1 MKDLAYRY
9 YFDGWGCGQCIIKAA
24 DTKYALGLNGELIKA
39 VSAAGN
45 GFGYSG
51 LCAAPAAVILLFGY
65 MLDENTAKRLR
76 IMFLNEF
83 NMKYGSFNCC
93 ALQRTE
99 GCENIIMY
107 AADTADRMISAE
119 LRNQL

>member
-51 LCAAPAAVILLFGY
+51 LYICL
-65 MLDENTAKRLR
+65 
-76 IMFLNEF
+76 
-83 NMKYGSFNCC
+83 MKIPPNDS
-93 ALQRTE
+93 E
-99 GCENIIMY
+99 
-107 AADTADRMISAE
+107 
-119 LRNQL
+119 